1 MVTSGPAPAVGFHV
15 QVHGNGQLER
25 VFQNHLDA
33 AVSGDGHGH
42 GFVDGL
48 GPIGAVNGNV
58 HPHIHGIVR
67 VDAGGGGLAG
77 GGQGPVGLDFLGNGP
92 GGLGV
97 NGAALHQAGQQ
108 IGAAVL
114 EISAQGLVGDGSQI
128 VPQEGGGVQHGEVE
142 QAVEHGEVQRVCVQ
156 EVHAVL
162 IA

>member
-1 MVTSGPAPAVGFHV
+1 MVTSGPAPAVLDS
-15 QVHGNGQLER
+15 HGNGQLER

-97 NGAALHQAGQQ
+97 DGAALHQAGQQ
-108 IGAAVL
+108 IGAAVDYCYL
-114 EISAQGLVGDGSQI
+114 TPGGESRQEQGT
-128 VPQEGGGVQHGEVE
+128 
-142 QAVEHGEVQRVCVQ
+142 
-156 EVHAVL
+156 
-162 IA
+162 